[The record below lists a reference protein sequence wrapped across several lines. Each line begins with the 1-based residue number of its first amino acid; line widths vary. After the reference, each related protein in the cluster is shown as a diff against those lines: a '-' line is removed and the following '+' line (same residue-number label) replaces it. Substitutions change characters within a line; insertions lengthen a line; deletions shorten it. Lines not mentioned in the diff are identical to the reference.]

1 MVSVSLSYSGALSD
15 NNVIDMYDAARGLS
29 GFHRSLALTTHLVL
43 NGEIITQAPSLKGA
57 QLIVTTPEEG
67 SWKVTA
73 VVLAGIWAVASV
85 SKDSVPGHLLFSAYD
100 YVISSTLGFHVDF
113 DKSLGEQYET
123 HLKKSKITSEKMDS
137 LIEKCEPSIVEIH
150 RPIVASKTA
159 TRAELISHDDMGKKG
174 KIGPEISSVTYDYI
188 SKTVREKD
196 ERHIEGAISSF
207 NINTYKGRIFVFDE
221 QRPIPF
227 ELADG
232 ARSVENLIMITTS
245 LRSNASRRFDNSSG
259 VRLIAHRLLSS
270 NGRLKAIMV
279 SQVERL

>member
-1 MVSVSLSYSGALSD
+1 MVSISLSYSGALSD

-43 NGEIITQAPSLKGA
+43 NGEIITQAPSLRGA
-57 QLIVTTPEEG
+57 QIITTTPEEG

-113 DKSLGEQYET
+113 DKSLGEQYEEK
-123 HLKKSKITSEKMDS
+123 LSKNKITAEKMDS
-137 LIEKCEPSIVEIH
+137 LIEKIEPSVAEIH

-159 TRAELISHDDMGKKG
+159 NKAELISHDDMGKRE
-174 KIGPEISSVTYDYI
+174 KIGPDMSYLTYDYI

-196 ERHIEGAISSF
+196 ERTLEGEISSF

-227 ELADG
+227 ELEDD
-232 ARSVENLIMITTS
+232 ARGVENLILITNS
-245 LRSNASRRFDNSSG
+245 LRSNAARRFDRNSG
-259 VRLIAHRLLSS
+259 VRLIARRLLSS
-270 NGRLKAIMV
+270 TGRLKAIV
-279 SQVERL
+279 VARVEPL